1 MKISKGLQEALALA
15 AISEL
20 DGTVVKIYG
29 SPTSQSAADALIPT
43 NAYDAIG
50 SATLLATISV
60 DGAGTGV
67 TFEAAPINGVVY
79 KNTAETWVG
88 DIVASGYASFYRM
101 ELSADDGS
109 SSTSAIRVQG
119 TVGVVGKDLILA
131 SAYLTLGQEQRI
143 DSFVLAV
150 PLQ

>member
-60 DGAGTGV
+60 DGGGTGV
-67 TFEAAPINGVVY
+67 TFETSPINGVIY

-101 ELSADDGS
+101 ELAADDGS
-109 SSTSAIRVQG
+109 SSTSAVRVQG